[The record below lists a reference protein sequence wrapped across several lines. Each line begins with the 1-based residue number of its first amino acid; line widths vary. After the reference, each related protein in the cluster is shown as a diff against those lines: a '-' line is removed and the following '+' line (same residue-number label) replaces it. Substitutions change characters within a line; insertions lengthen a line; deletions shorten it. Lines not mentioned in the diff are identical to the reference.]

1 MLTLQSEDWTLA
13 LLVHAAHAFAIVHV
27 ERLTNL
33 LFVPH
38 VQEHPLVGW
47 LKVGHCADEE
57 LWGEVLQLVLGLEP
71 PGRLG
76 VNEVSHPCVEL
87 DIGVLEGAIDALS
100 LGDPA
105 LDLEVVAELIHEVHV
120 WRHEEAEAWVLSKI
134 LTELGGDVVRHA
146 GLWLVVA
153 GSPAKLDERI
163 VHKVRKVEQPCDSE
177 ATVLRDPEVLCQ

>member
-1 MLTLQSEDWTLA
+1 MNSEDWTLA

-27 ERLTNL
+27 ERLANL

-38 VQEHPLVGW
+38 VQEHSLVGW
-47 LKVGHCADEE
+47 LVVSHCADEV
-57 LWGEVLQLVLGLEP
+57 LRGEVLQLFLCLEP

-76 VNEVSHPCVEL
+76 VHEVSHPGVEL
-87 DIGVLEGAIDALS
+87 DIGVLPGAIDALS

-105 LDLEVVAELIHEVHV
+105 LDLEIIAELVHEVHV
-120 WRHEEAEAWVLSKI
+120 WRHEEAEARVLSKI

-153 GSPAKLDERI
+153 GSPAELDERI